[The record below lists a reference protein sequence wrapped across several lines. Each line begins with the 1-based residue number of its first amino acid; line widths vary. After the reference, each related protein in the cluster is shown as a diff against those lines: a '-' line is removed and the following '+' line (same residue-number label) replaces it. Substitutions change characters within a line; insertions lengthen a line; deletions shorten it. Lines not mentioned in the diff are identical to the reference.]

1 MYSQTQ
7 SFDSDHYR
15 HLNAKE
21 CVNTESNLL
30 GMEIEEDFLIN
41 KNDLE
46 FNEPKLEQQVKK
58 DKQNYQKSNT
68 S

>member
-7 SFDSDHYR
+7 SFDSNHYN

-21 CVNTESNLL
+21 SVNTETNLFV
-30 GMEIEEDFLIN
+30 MEIEEDFLIN

-46 FNEPKLEQQVKK
+46 FNESINIQ
-58 DKQNYQKSNT
+58 
-68 S
+68 